1 MARLEIQ
8 GIEFAIGAQRILRG
22 VTLDVSDGEC
32 VALLGP
38 SGCGK
43 TTTLRAVAGFVAP
56 DAGEIRVGGHSVL
69 GLPPYKRKLGL
80 VFQDYALFPHMT
92 VAGNVGYGLRM
103 RGVSG
108 AAERAAV
115 AARLELVRLTGMEGR
130 YPAELSG
137 GQRQRV
143 ALARALVIDPDILL
157 LDEPLAALDRKL
169 RDQMQVELKRIQRET
184 GITTIIVTHDQE
196 EALSLADRV
205 AVMFD
210 GRIAE
215 VGTPVDLYQS
225 PRSRAV
231 MDFLGSANL
240 FQGKV
245 SRIDGGL
252 AVVTCTDG
260 VVLQV
265 ASAGLRVGAE
275 LSIGIRPEHV
285 EIVADSSGSAANAA
299 LATVVEHVYKGV
311 HVDLY
316 VEFGGSVRVVSV
328 AAQWAATHGLPALGS
343 GLRLAFPSRHL
354 VLLDSTTR

>member
-8 GIEFAIGAQRILRG
+8 GIEFTIGAQRILRS
-22 VTLDVSDGEC
+22 VTLDVSNGER

-43 TTTLRAVAGFVAP
+43 TTTLRAVACFIAP
-56 DAGEIRVGGHSVL
+56 DAGQMRVGGQSVL

-103 RGVSG
+103 RGGSG

-115 AARLELVRLTGMEGR
+115 AARLELARLTGMEGR

-157 LDEPLAALDRKL
+157 LDEPLAALNRKL

-215 VGTPVDLYQS
+215 VGTPVALYQS

-245 SRIDGGL
+245 SHIDAGI
-252 AVVTCTDG
+252 ATVTCADG
-260 VVLQV
+260 LVLRI
-265 ASAGLRVGAE
+265 ADAGLTVGAE
-275 LSIGIRPEHV
+275 VSTGIRPEHV
-285 EIVADSSGSAANAA
+285 EIVTDAAASVANAA
-299 LATVVEHVYKGV
+299 SATVVEHVYKGV

-316 VEFGGSVRVVSV
+316 VEVGGSVRIASV
-328 AAQWAATHGLPALGS
+328 AAQWTAEHGLPVLGAR
-343 GLRLAFPSRHL
+343 LRLSFPSRHL
-354 VLLDSTTR
+354 VLLDVAAG